1 MSEPALEEVM
11 TEIED
16 DLFVDIDPE
25 TNYYNYVRVASSEY
39 YTLDNITHS
48 IKPTIYD

>member
-11 TEIED
+11 TQIVY

-25 TNYYNYVRVASSEY
+25 TNYYNCVRVASSEY
-39 YTLDNITHS
+39 CTLEQ
-48 IKPTIYD
+48 